1 MTDFYKQLSEDVIH
15 ELDSNIDTGLSSD
28 NVTQRQEEHG
38 LNELEESKQ
47 RSVGEI
53 LLENLNNMIVYL
65 LGFAALLSMFMGDW
79 VEAVAILIAVLIAVL
94 TVFFAEYSAQ
104 KSVEAL
110 QDVVDTIA
118 RVLRDGKEQEL
129 PANEIV
135 PGDILLLNE
144 GDAIAADGR
153 LISTNN
159 LAVITR
165 GKGKAI
171 VIETGMETE
180 VGKISGMID
189 DDESEDSPLDEEIDQ
204 LGKVLIMVAFFAA
217 LLVFV
222 IGLFQGQDIPELL
235 QIAVILAVAAI
246 SEALPAVETISS
258 SNGMNTMAE
267 HRALV
272 KTLSAVETLGSTSV
286 IASDKTGTLTEN
298 QMTVQNVIL
307 KTGDEF
313 NLFDISGNGY
323 TPEGEIHRGE

>member
-1 MTDFYKQLSEDVIH
+1 ME
-15 ELDSNIDTGLSSD
+15 
-28 NVTQRQEEHG
+28 
-38 LNELEESKQ
+38 
-47 RSVGEI
+47 
-53 LLENLNNMIVYL
+53 
-65 LGFAALLSMFMGDW
+65 AALTGES
-79 VEAVAILIAVLIAVL
+79 EAVDKN
-94 TVFFAEYSAQ
+94 AETIIDDD
-104 KSVEAL
+104 EAL
-110 QDVVDTIA
+110 
-118 RVLRDGKEQEL
+118 
-129 PANEIV
+129 
-135 PGDILLLNE
+135 GDRINMVFS
-144 GDAIAADGR
+144 GTA
-153 LISTNN
+153 
-159 LAVITR
+159 ITR

-171 VIETGMETE
+171 VTETGMETE

-189 DDESEDSPLDEEIDQ
+189 DDESEDSPLDKEIDQ
-204 LGKVLIMVAFFAA
+204 LGKALIMVAFFAA

-246 SEALPAVETISS
+246 PEALPAVETISL

-313 NLFDISGNGY
+313 NLFIFLEMG
-323 TPEGEIHRGE
+323 IHLRERFIVVKRKLLLN

>member
-1 MTDFYKQLSEDVIH
+1 M
-15 ELDSNIDTGLSSD
+15 
-28 NVTQRQEEHG
+28 
-38 LNELEESKQ
+38 
-47 RSVGEI
+47 
-53 LLENLNNMIVYL
+53 
-65 LGFAALLSMFMGDW
+65 
-79 VEAVAILIAVLIAVL
+79 
-94 TVFFAEYSAQ
+94 
-104 KSVEAL
+104 

-153 LISTNN
+153 LISANN
-159 LAVITR
+159 LAVMEAALTGESEAVDKDVETIIEDDEALGDQINMVFSGTATTR

-171 VIETGMETE
+171 VTETGMETE

-189 DDESEDSPLDEEIDQ
+189 DDESVETPLDKEIDQ
-204 LGKVLIMVAFFAA
+204 LGKALIMVAFFAA

-246 SEALPAVETISS
+246 PEALPAVETISL

-267 HRALV
+267 HRALI
-272 KTLSAVETLGSTSV
+272 KPLSAVETLGSTSV
-286 IASDKTGTLTEN
+286 IASNKTGTLTEN

-323 TPEGEIHRGE
+323 TPEGEIHRGEEEITFELNEELDTDHLEKEDIGLYYFI